1 MRKRPRRIAAG
12 LTAVLLLS
20 LTACGGAGKSANQ
33 PADSESATQT
43 FGVAVE
49 VQRVSAES
57 IATDNKVSGRVL
69 AEEEATIMV
78 GIAAK
83 CVAVYKDAGD
93 NVREGDVL
101 CKLDLAS
108 TLSQYNASQISYE
121 SAVRQYNDQKAI
133 LDQQVAIAEK
143 GVETAE
149 QQIAVQRQ
157 QIAAQEKS
165 IAAQEEQLP
174 VQERQ
179 IANAEANLPV
189 TERQIANAEAN
200 LPVTEQQIANAE
212 AAIPVQEQQ
221 LEAAQEQFSVQEANI
236 PVQEQQLTLVE
247 SQLALAKKNVS
258 DTEALFQIGAA
269 SQMEVDNARLSA
281 DQLEYQRDQLRLAL
295 SNAEAQLSLSR
306 AQIASQKTGLENTR
320 TQIEAQKVGLENAR
334 TQIAAQK
341 VGLENARTQI
351 EAQRAGLEQSRAGI
365 EAARVQVEQLR
376 LAMSQA
382 ESQLANARLGVEQ
395 AKSARASTLS
405 QMEAGIESARANV
418 QQLDSTLADVD
429 DDGNVIAPISGTLV
443 TFNAVENSFISN
455 AMPIAVIHG
464 ENDMKITASVSEALV
479 PKLKIG
485 DSADIYISALNRSMK
500 ALIRSV
506 ERAANAQTRLYTV
519 TLTLTEPSADLLA
532 GMFADVTFHTDR
544 VNNAI
549 VIPSEAILTN
559 GDTQY
564 VYIAV
569 GDRAKYV
576 EVSTGL
582 TGTGVTEILS
592 GLDGGEY
599 LITVGQTYVSDGA
612 DIRIVG
618 EK

>member
-1 MRKRPRRIAAG
+1 MRKRPRIAAG
-12 LTAVLLLS
+12 LVAVLLLS

-334 TQIAAQK
+334 TQLAAQK